1 MHTVNSVLFGAGFML
16 LDMGYQ
22 PEPGRED
29 EVLSLAPAA
38 EGQHPVNMHVVT
50 RVARDCLLAGMECR
64 LLADVHAAVT
74 SKVPISM
81 EEVIEFRRDHI
92 GSVEVCSRE
101 LLYRKQ
107 QLSPE
112 VRDLIH
118 QLLQKNPADR
128 IKLDKIV
135 EHPWLRLQECPPS
148 ATAQDSGMF
157 PMTTTISS
165 SNSNISRPVPRPLE
179 KFPMLTE
186 YSEESPG
193 SHQVA
198 GLTARQPLTP
208 QLAPLPSVANQAGS
222 RDMVRE
228 ESIGSA
234 SGLTRQVSTLDKEL
248 AATDSADCET
258 GQSANFYQ
266 CNICQKKIKQKRN
279 FRAHVK
285 KHLEGLSFVCNCGRK
300 FQHKFHLTF
309 HSKKCTADS
318 PIPTKRKEK
327 RLSCIYCDKEFK
339 RNYLLTRHIESVHF
353 SFLNNN
359 YNCELCGLQFSR
371 LDALKRHKN
380 LYCKLKE

>member
-157 PMTTTISS
+157 TMTTTNFS

-186 YSEESPG
+186 YSKDSAG
-193 SHQVA
+193 SQQVT
-198 GLTARQPLTP
+198 GLIARQLLTP
-208 QLAPLPSVANQAGS
+208 QLDPLPSVESQASS

-234 SGLTRQVSTLDKEL
+234 SGLTRQVSTLDDEP
-248 AATDSADCET
+248 A
-258 GQSANFYQ
+258 GQSDKIFE
-266 CNICQKKIKQKRN
+266 CHICTKKFKQKRN

-285 KHLEGLSFVCNCGRK
+285 KHLEGISFVCNCGRK

-309 HSKKCTADS
+309 HLKQCTANS
-318 PIPTKRKEK
+318 PIPTQRKEK
-327 RLSCIYCDKEFK
+327 HLSCMYCDKLFSSK
-339 RNYLLTRHIESVHF
+339 FLLTRHMESVHY
-353 SFLNNN
+353 LKR
-359 YNCELCGLQFSR
+359 YNCELCGLQFAR
-371 LDALKRHKN
+371 LDILKRHIN
-380 LYCKLKE
+380 LYCNE